1 MRISPPGAA
10 AERIFSV
17 AGPVHAEADGKKTGY
32 PGRAGTALPGSDGSV
47 CGPAPPG
54 VGPRQIDET
63 ELEDLFAMLGGND
76 DAGAPLAT
84 IDAIMGG

>member
-1 MRISPPGAA
+1 MGLYAA
-10 AERIFSV
+10 LL
-17 AGPVHAEADGKKTGY
+17 HQ
-32 PGRAGTALPGSDGSV
+32 
-47 CGPAPPG
+47 G

>member
-1 MRISPPGAA
+1 M
-10 AERIFSV
+10 
-17 AGPVHAEADGKKTGY
+17 AGPVHAEADGKKRGIPVEPEQLY
-32 PGRAGTALPGSDGSV
+32 RDLMGLYAALLHH
-47 CGPAPPG
+47 G